1 MMETVTRVAV
11 WGFAIVVAITQL
23 GIATTLINTIL
34 IGLIGGVA
42 LAFGLA
48 FGLGGR
54 DRAAQVLDTI
64 GRTAQRVGPQPER
77 AANAA
82 REGGQTMA
90 QQQTSGESQHSA
102 GSTADGAW
110 AERSKNDRRQ
120 VNRPGLRD
128 RRGGN
133 GSSS

>member
-1 MMETVTRVAV
+1 VTRVAV

-23 GIATTLINTIL
+23 VIATTLIDTIL
-34 IGLIGGVA
+34 IGLIGGMA

-54 DRAAQVLDTI
+54 DRAARILDAI
-64 GRTAQRVGPQPER
+64 GQNAQRVGPKLER

-82 REGGQTMA
+82 REGAQSMA
-90 QQQTSGESQHSA
+90 QQQTSGVSQHSA
-102 GSTADGAW
+102 SATADGAW

-120 VNRPGLRD
+120 VNRPGLRN

-133 GSSS
+133 GSSSS